1 MQLQEFLLEKIKKNS
16 IQPQAGKESLSIKAP
31 AASNGGF
38 DPRGSRQISIQAWI
52 LGSLLAGI
60 KNAVKSI
67 FTHID
72 FTAGPFQYGKH
83 RLKKHKTYHYIPDAV
98 GNVIGQA

>member
-1 MQLQEFLLEKIKKNS
+1 MGYAAVPAVWIIWTIGVRYPAQMQLQEFLLEKIKRNS

-60 KNAVKSI
+60 KIVRV
-67 FTHID
+67 
-72 FTAGPFQYGKH
+72 AGLEPARYRYRGI
-83 RLKKHKTYHYIPDAV
+83 LSP
-98 GNVIGQA
+98 

>member
-1 MQLQEFLLEKIKKNS
+1 MPLTSLQS
-16 IQPQAGKESLSIKAP
+16 SGV
-31 AASNGGF
+31 F
-38 DPRGSRQISIQAWI
+38 DPRGSRQISMQAWI

>member
-1 MQLQEFLLEKIKKNS
+1 MT
-16 IQPQAGKESLSIKAP
+16 A
-31 AASNGGF
+31 
-38 DPRGSRQISIQAWI
+38 
-52 LGSLLAGI
+52 I

-83 RLKKHKTYHYIPDAV
+83 RLKKHKTYHYIPYAV